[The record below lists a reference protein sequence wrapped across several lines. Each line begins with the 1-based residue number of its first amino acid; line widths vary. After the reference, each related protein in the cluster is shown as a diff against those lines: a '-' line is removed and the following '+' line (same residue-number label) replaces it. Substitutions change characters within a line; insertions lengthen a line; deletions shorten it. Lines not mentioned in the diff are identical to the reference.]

1 LEANWGF
8 ILFRAALLSVILFLV
23 YLSQRFWFVRAW
35 RLAGR
40 VGRPAWRRGLH
51 SACVAGALL
60 VFLPI
65 LRGVTAPHG
74 HMFSRGSWLSALLG
88 LWVSSAFVALLAI
101 KLVRGVEWCWLRLK
115 SRKGGSRPHPQLVP
129 ALETGVDTPPDPSRR
144 YFFQTASYFAGAV
157 PFIGALYGFAAERL
171 RYQIERVEVP
181 IGNLPPALDGMRIVQ
196 LSDIHIGGYMPREQV
211 RRAVEM
217 ANDLGAELAVVTG
230 DFITGANDPLEEC
243 IAELARLRA
252 PLGVWGCNGN
262 HEIYADAEDSAAELF
277 RHSGMRLL
285 RGENAQLRWRGQPLN
300 LIGVDY
306 QRERS
311 PSGRRI
317 PMLLGVERLVRRDAP
332 NILLSHNPNSF
343 LRAAELGIELTLAG
357 HTHGGQVQVEI
368 LDRKWS
374 PARFITDFVAG
385 LYNRPQGLA
394 LASAAADESLTGGGN
409 GDGNGSR
416 NDNGNGTGSQH
427 DPPVTNHKSLAPSL
441 LYVNRGLGTIGAPV
455 RIGVPPEITLLTLR
469 RA

>member
-1 LEANWGF
+1 MEANWGF

-40 VGRPAWRRGLH
+40 IGRPVWRRGLRG
-51 SACVAGALL
+51 ACVACALL
-60 VFLPI
+60 VLLSI
-65 LRGVTAPHG
+65 LRGATAPHG

-101 KLVRGVEWCWLRLK
+101 KLVRGVEWLWLRLK
-115 SRKGGSRPHPQLVP
+115 PRKTGLLPHPVLLP
-129 ALETGVDTPPDPSRR
+129 ALETAGDTLPDPSRR
-144 YFFQTASYFAGAV
+144 YFFQTASFFAGAV
-157 PFIGALYGFAAERL
+157 PFVGALYGFAAERL
-171 RYQIERVEVP
+171 RYQIERIEVP
-181 IGNLPPALDGMRIVQ
+181 IANLPAALDGLRIVQ

-217 ANDLGAELAVVTG
+217 ANDLGADLAVITG
-230 DFITGANDPLEEC
+230 DFITGSNDPLEEC
-243 IAELARLRA
+243 IAELARLHA

-262 HEIYADAEDSAAELF
+262 HEIYADAEDYAAELF

-285 RGENAQLRWRGQPLN
+285 RRENAQVRWRGQPLN

-311 PSGRRI
+311 PSGRRL
-317 PMLLGVERLVRRDAP
+317 PKLAGVERLVRRDAP
-332 NILLSHNPNSF
+332 NILLSHNPNAF
-343 LRAAELGIELTLAG
+343 LRAAEMGIELTLAG

-368 LDRKWS
+368 LERKWS

-385 LYNRPQGLA
+385 LYSRPLAAPSEPA
-394 LASAAADESLTGGGN
+394 LAA
-409 GDGNGSR
+409 
-416 NDNGNGTGSQH
+416 
-427 DPPVTNHKSLAPSL
+427 SLAPASMPKSL
-441 LYVNRGLGTIGAPV
+441 TSDLQPPASSSSLLPAASCFLYVNRGLGTIGAPV